1 MPAAFFRG
9 IASRFARSAFYLIAL
24 AVWTSP
30 STAGDGDRFVDVQ
43 LAIAADVSISM
54 DREEKLLQAAGFAA
68 AFRDPDVIHAI
79 TGGPTGRIAVSYFE
93 WGGARNQRT
102 VVPWMVIDGVESAW
116 RFAEQI
122 ERSRPG
128 KLRRGTSIAGALGH
142 ALDLFDAGGIAA
154 GRRIVNLSGDGP
166 DDRALDL
173 RSVREK
179 LLDSGV
185 TINAMAVV
193 YKSLLDG
200 VVDGVEDTMT
210 PADMLAY
217 FEENVIGGAGA
228 FVEPVWAISDYAD
241 AVKRKLLREIR
252 SPSLSASLELSVHDV
267 RETEDQTPVD
277 GWLTPP

>member
-1 MPAAFFRG
+1 MPIAFSWG
-9 IASRFARSAFYLIAL
+9 IWPRLAKPAFLLIAL
-24 AVWTSP
+24 AGWSSP
-30 STAGDGDRFVDVQ
+30 GVAGSGDDFVDVQ

-68 AFRDPDVIHAI
+68 AFRDPEVIHAI
-79 TGGPTGRIAVSYFE
+79 TGGPAGRIAVTYFE
-93 WGGARNQRT
+93 WGGARTQRL

-116 RFAEQI
+116 EFAGRI
-122 ERSRPG
+122 EGNNPS

-142 ALDLFDAGGIAA
+142 ALDLLDASGIAA

-173 RSVREK
+173 ESVREK

-185 TINAMAVV
+185 TINAMAVI
-193 YKSLLDG
+193 YKGRLDG
-200 VVDGVEDTMT
+200 VVDGVEETMT

-217 FEENVIGGAGA
+217 FEKNVIGGAGA
-228 FVEPVWAISDYAD
+228 FVEPVWAISDYAN

-252 SPSLSASLELSVHDV
+252 DARLSAELTEADSG
-267 RETEDQTPVD
+267 ETALAGSSQE
-277 GWLTPP
+277 